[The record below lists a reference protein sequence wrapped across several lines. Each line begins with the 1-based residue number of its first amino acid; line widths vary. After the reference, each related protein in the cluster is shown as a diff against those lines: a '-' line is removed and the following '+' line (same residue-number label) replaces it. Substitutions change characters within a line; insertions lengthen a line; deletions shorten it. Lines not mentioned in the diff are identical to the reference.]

1 MKDYTNITG
10 LDKETFMTGVS
21 VLNTD
26 DGKRYQVS
34 YANGDVESNVEYSI
48 RNEIAI
54 NKRLEE
60 QADATISSKEVLV
73 RRQKQGFIGSIVA
86 GTLGGVA
93 SLASSFYVPEEIQPV
108 VLAIGAGL
116 LCVGGIL
123 GYAYK
128 RHMQPYIDEVSD
140 LELRADKQD
149 DVKKY
154 LISSPN
160 AYLALDG
167 QSDDEKIARAG
178 QIADMIAAGKDPL
191 SLISLE
197 TGEGL
202 SDTEVKQLIKRDV
215 REQQLG
221 LTYTDGYSIWQ
232 AASHK

>member
-26 DGKRYQVS
+26 GGKRYQVS

-48 RNEIAI
+48 GNETAI

-73 RRQKQGFIGSIVA
+73 RRQKQGFIGSI
-86 GTLGGVA
+86 LCGVT
-93 SLASSFYVPEEIQPV
+93 SSAVTMVSSYYAPEGIQPV
-108 VLAIGAGL
+108 VLGIGAGL

-123 GYAYK
+123 GYVYK
-128 RHMQPYIDEVSD
+128 RYMQSYIDEVSD

-221 LTYTDGYSIWQ
+221 LTYTDGYSIGQ

>member
-26 DGKRYQVS
+26 GGKRYQVS

-48 RNEIAI
+48 GNETAI

-73 RRQKQGFIGSIVA
+73 RRQKQGFIGSI
-86 GTLGGVA
+86 LCGVT
-93 SLASSFYVPEEIQPV
+93 SSAVTMVSSYYAPEGIQPV
-108 VLAIGAGL
+108 VLGTGAGL

-123 GYAYK
+123 GYVYK
-128 RHMQPYIDEVSD
+128 RYMQSYIDEVSD

-178 QIADMIAAGKDPL
+178 QIADMIAAGKNPL

-221 LTYTDGYSIWQ
+221 LTYTDGYSIGQ

>member
-26 DGKRYQVS
+26 GGKRYQVS

-48 RNEIAI
+48 GNETAI

-73 RRQKQGFIGSIVA
+73 RRQKQGFIGSI
-86 GTLGGVA
+86 LCGVT
-93 SLASSFYVPEEIQPV
+93 SSAVTMVSSYYAPEGIQPV
-108 VLAIGAGL
+108 VLGIGAGL

-123 GYAYK
+123 GYVYK
-128 RHMQPYIDEVSD
+128 RYMQSYIDEVSD

-178 QIADMIAAGKDPL
+178 QIADMIAAGKNPL

-221 LTYTDGYSIWQ
+221 LTYTDGYSIGQ

>member
-21 VLNTD
+21 VLDTD

-34 YANGDVESNVEYSI
+34 YVNGDVESNVEYT
-48 RNEIAI
+48 RENETAI
-54 NKRLEE
+54 NNRLEE
-60 QADATISSKEVLV
+60 QADAAISNKCVLV
-73 RRQKQGFIGSIVA
+73 KKQKVGFIGSILA
-86 GTLGGVA
+86 GVA
-93 SLASSFYVPEEIQPV
+93 TATASVVSSFYIFDEVQPV
-108 VLAIGAGL
+108 ALAIGAGL
-116 LCVGGIL
+116 LCVGGVL
-123 GYAYK
+123 GYACKK
-128 RHMQPYIDEVSD
+128 RMQPYIDEVSD

-178 QIADMIAAGKDPL
+178 QIADMIATGKDPL

-221 LTYTDGYSIWQ
+221 LTYTDGYSIGQ
-232 AASHK
+232 VASHK